1 MKRKRILTTMLSCI
15 LALSSANVFANE
27 ITMYLNGTEIAPLPE
42 QHQGAV
48 VQDGTLYLPLRNVF
62 EAMGAIVEYDNT
74 YEEISGGLGGMDYYT
89 TVGAYKVIINGSVY
103 VLEAPVI
110 TINNRALVVPQAI
123 VDCFGAAVDWNAGEN
138 RVDITYTP
146 DSETLF
152 TINIT
157 NGEGNEN
164 EVQ

>member
-1 MKRKRILTTMLSCI
+1 
-15 LALSSANVFANE
+15 
-27 ITMYLNGTEIAPLPE
+27 MYLNGTEIAPLPE

-123 VDCFGAAVDWNAGEN
+123 VDC
-138 RVDITYTP
+138 
-146 DSETLF
+146 SEPQSTGTREKIELISHIPRIAKRF
-152 TINIT
+152 SR
-157 NGEGNEN
+157 
-164 EVQ
+164 